1 MALTE
6 KERLALENTLEQ
18 IALAEK
24 AAEALRF
31 S

>member
-6 KERLALENTLEQ
+6 KERLSLEHTLEQ
-18 IALAEK
+18 IVLAEK